1 MNVIVGFERP
11 DKEKQRLLLI
21 QSMSENRKKLK
32 AAEDKLLQALSE
44 SKGSLLDNYELIQ
57 TLEETKNQSIEI
69 T

>member
-1 MNVIVGFERP
+1 LNVIVGFERP